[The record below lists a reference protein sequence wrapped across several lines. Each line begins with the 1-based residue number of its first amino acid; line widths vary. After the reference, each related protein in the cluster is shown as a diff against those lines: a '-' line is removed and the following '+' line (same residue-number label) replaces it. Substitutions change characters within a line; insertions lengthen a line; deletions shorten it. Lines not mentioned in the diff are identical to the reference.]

1 VCESHTV
8 RRRSSF
14 SSKSSAIASSGA
26 LGLDRPSWVWLCR
39 RRLRR
44 CSASVFHAGV
54 SAASTTSPDA
64 RELVTRRLGLG
75 APSVSSSGLDGVS
88 PDSPPRGSGSVG
100 ALVLREISLAR
111 RRSDAEPRRGGC
123 SALTGCCSARGPH
136 CGGSVLRPTSLA
148 LRTEDRRLNSV
159 ATCCASG
166 MGSGEEAAWTCIRD
180 KPCGLEPMGSFGQCS
195 ENRAKVE
202 GLNRSWGIK
211 PFWTRSREERT
222 TARTGR
228 TQSPFGQRPCAM
240 ASAWRSCPAAP
251 TAHMLPST
259 TCLNC
264 CRFRKQVRSK
274 GVH

>member
-1 VCESHTV
+1 MCESHTV

-54 SAASTTSPDA
+54 SATVPAA

-75 APSVSSSGLDGVS
+75 APSVSSPGLDGVS

-123 SALTGCCSARGPH
+123 SALTGCCSAGGPH
-136 CGGSVLRPTSLA
+136 RGGSVLRPTSLA
-148 LRTEDRRLNSV
+148 RRIEDRRLNSV

-166 MGSGEEAAWTCIRD
+166 TGSGEEAAWTCIH
-180 KPCGLEPMGSFGQCS
+180 S
-195 ENRAKVE
+195 
-202 GLNRSWGIK
+202 
-211 PFWTRSREERT
+211 
-222 TARTGR
+222 
-228 TQSPFGQRPCAM
+228 
-240 ASAWRSCPAAP
+240 
-251 TAHMLPST
+251 
-259 TCLNC
+259 
-264 CRFRKQVRSK
+264 
-274 GVH
+274 